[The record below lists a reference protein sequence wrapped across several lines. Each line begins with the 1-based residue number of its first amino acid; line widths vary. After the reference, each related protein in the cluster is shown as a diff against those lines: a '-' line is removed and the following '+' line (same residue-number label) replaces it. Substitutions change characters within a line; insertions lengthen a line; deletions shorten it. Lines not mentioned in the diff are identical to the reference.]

1 MTPEKTVAIRDY
13 LIAEHVPYEIW
24 MMRKTHDTIIAGAL
38 TNKVALNAFIE
49 SFAIHERALIDFFN
63 GRKGN
68 DAAHFTVEKVWF
80 APVHDYDQ
88 VIVDPQV
95 LHNDSFDEYAHPRAG
110 TLRVLKHAVTY
121 DGHRPGIRTP
131 PPELGEQ
138 TREVLT
144 ELGYEASAIDELIAS
159 RALA

>member
-68 DAAHFTVEKVWF
+68 DAAHFTVETYTRF
-80 APVHDYDQ
+80 ATGAIPKKFTDKISMSAN
-88 VIVDPQV
+88 VI
-95 LHNDSFDEYAHPRAG
+95 SFARISS
-110 TLRVLKHAVTY
+110 AVTT
-121 DGHRPGIRTP
+121 D
-131 PPELGEQ
+131 
-138 TREVLT
+138 
-144 ELGYEASAIDELIAS
+144 SAL
-159 RALA
+159 